1 MKKLL
6 SVLMLLVLLCSVV
19 ACACGDDPAQTTAPT
34 TTNDNGA
41 GNYEPV
47 YADEVRIL
55 TLKGPTGMGMANVWN
70 DSKADAT
77 SKYKFTLFD
86 SPDLVKAEIL
96 LGKYDIAALPTNVAA
111 ALYNSG
117 KADLQVVAVNTL
129 GVLHIVENGN
139 TITDIQSLK
148 GKTIHATGGGS
159 TPEFILRYV
168 LAQNG
173 IDPDEDVI
181 LDFSYSDHGELAGY
195 VKSGAVKIAMLPEPN
210 VTVAVSGAE
219 GVRVAL
225 DLTEEWG
232 KMSDFDVMQGCIVV
246 RKAFAEQH
254 PEQLAEFL
262 DEYRASI
269 EYVNEKP
276 NIAASIIASLGII
289 PKEALAKQAIPRCNI
304 VYVDGEEMKESLSA
318 FLNVLYEAKA
328 QSIGGKNPDEGFYY
342 KR

>member
-6 SVLMLLVLLCSVV
+6 SIFMLLVLLFGVV
-19 ACACGDDPAQTTAPT
+19 ACSCKTEPTTSPT
-34 TTNDNGA
+34 TTDDNSA
-41 GNYEPV
+41 GDYAPE
-47 YADEVRIL
+47 YADEVRII

-70 DSKADAT
+70 DANADAT
-77 SKYKFTLFD
+77 TKYKFTIKD
-86 SPDLVKAEIL
+86 SPDFVKTEIL
-96 LGKYDIAALPTNVAA
+96 LGEYDIAALPTNVAA

-117 KADLQVVAVNTL
+117 ADLQVVAVNTL

-139 TITDIQSLK
+139 TISNIESLR

-168 LAQNG
+168 LEQNG
-173 IDPDEDVI
+173 IDPDNDVT
-181 LDFSYSDHGELAGY
+181 LDFSYTDHAELAGY
-195 VKSGAVKIAMLPEPN
+195 VKSGVVKIAMLPEPN
-210 VTVAVSGAE
+210 VTVAVSGSETA
-219 GVRVAL
+219 RVAL
-225 DLTEEWG
+225 DLTAEWG
-232 KMSDFDVMQGCIVV
+232 KVSNFDVMQGCIVV
-246 RKAFAEQH
+246 RKAFAEQY

-269 EYVNEKP
+269 QYVNQNP
-276 NIAASIIASLGII
+276 NVAASIIASLGII
-289 PKEALAKQAIPRCNI
+289 PKEALARQAIPRCNI
-304 VYVDGEEMKESLSA
+304 VYVEGEEMKESLSA

>member
-6 SVLMLLVLLCSVV
+6 SILLLLMLLVSVV
-19 ACACGDDPAQTTAPT
+19 SCGGSAGTTAPT
-34 TTNDNGA
+34 TTATPNGSTEY
-41 GNYEPV
+41 NPV

-70 DSKADAT
+70 EANSDDT
-77 SKYKFTLFD
+77 SKYKFTRKD

-96 LGKYDIAALPTNVAA
+96 LGAYDIAALPTNVAA
-111 ALYNSG
+111 ALYNSK

-139 TITDIQSLK
+139 TITDVQSLK

-159 TPEFILRYV
+159 TPEYILRYV
-168 LAQNG
+168 LEQNG
-173 IDPDEDVI
+173 IDPDKDVTI
-181 LDFSYSDHGELAGY
+181 DFSYSDHTELAGY

-210 VTVAVSGAE
+210 VTVALTGTE

-225 DLTEEWG
+225 DLTAEWQ
-232 KMSDFDVMQGCIVV
+232 KVSDFDVMQGCIVV
-246 RKAFAEQH
+246 RREFAEQH

-269 EYVNEKP
+269 EYVNENP
-276 NIAASIIASLGII
+276 DIAAGVIANLGII
-289 PKEALAKQAIPRCNI
+289 PKETLARQAIPRCNI

-318 FLNVLYEAKA
+318 FLNVLYEANA
-328 QSIGGKNPDEGFYY
+328 SSIGGKNPDEAFYY

>member
-6 SVLMLLVLLCSVV
+6 SVLMLLVLLVSVV
-19 ACACGDDPAQTTAPT
+19 ACGGKAEQTTAT
-34 TTNDNGA
+34 TTTEGNGT
-41 GNYEPV
+41 GNYDPV

-70 DSKADAT
+70 DANSDSD
-77 SKYKFTLFD
+77 SKYKFTRFD

-139 TITDIQSLK
+139 TVTDIKSLK

-168 LAQNG
+168 LEENG
-173 IDPDEDVI
+173 IDPDKDVT
-181 LDFSYSDHGELAGY
+181 LDFSYTDHAELAGY

-210 VTVAVSGAE
+210 VTVAVSGTE

-225 DLTEEWG
+225 DLTEEW
-232 KMSDFDVMQGCIVV
+232 KKVSDFDVMQGCIVV
-246 RKAFAEQH
+246 RKAFAEAH

-269 EYVNEKP
+269 EYVNQNP
-276 NIAASIIASLGII
+276 NIAAGVIASLGII

-318 FLNVLYEAKA
+318 FLNVLYEADAK
-328 QSIGGKNPDEGFYY
+328 SIGGKNPNEGFYY
-342 KR
+342 NR

>member
-6 SVLMLLVLLCSVV
+6 SVLMLLVLLVSVV
-19 ACACGDDPAQTTAPT
+19 ACGGNAEQTTAAT
-34 TTNDNGA
+34 TTGDNGA
-41 GNYEPV
+41 GNYDPV

-70 DSKADAT
+70 DSNSDPD
-77 SKYKFTLFD
+77 SKYKFTRFD
-86 SPDLVKAEIL
+86 SPDLVKAEVL

-139 TITDIQSLK
+139 TVTDIKSLK

-168 LAQNG
+168 LEQNG
-173 IDPDEDVI
+173 IDPDEDVT
-181 LDFSYSDHGELAGY
+181 LDFSYTDHAELAGY
-195 VKSGAVKIAMLPEPN
+195 VKSGVVKIAMLPEPN
-210 VTVAVSGAE
+210 VTVAVSGTE

-225 DLTEEWG
+225 DLTEEW
-232 KMSDFDVMQGCIVV
+232 KKVSDFDVMQGCIVV
-246 RKAFAEQH
+246 RKAFAQAH

-269 EYVNEKP
+269 EYVNQNP
-276 NIAASIIASLGII
+276 NIAAGVIASLGII

-318 FLNVLYEAKA
+318 FLNVLYEADAK
-328 QSIGGKNPDEGFYY
+328 SIGGKNPNEGFYY
-342 KR
+342 NR

>member
-6 SVLMLLVLLCSVV
+6 SVLMLLVLLVSVV
-19 ACACGDDPAQTTAPT
+19 ACGGKAEQTTAT
-34 TTNDNGA
+34 TTTEGNVT
-41 GNYEPV
+41 GNYDPE

-70 DSKADAT
+70 DANSDSD
-77 SKYKFTLFD
+77 SKYKFTRFD

-139 TITDIQSLK
+139 TVTDIKSLK

-168 LAQNG
+168 LEENG
-173 IDPDEDVI
+173 IDPDKDVT
-181 LDFSYSDHGELAGY
+181 LDFSYTDHAELAGY

-210 VTVAVSGAE
+210 VTVAVSGTE

-225 DLTEEWG
+225 DLTEEW
-232 KMSDFDVMQGCIVV
+232 KKVSDFDVMQGCIVV
-246 RKAFAEQH
+246 RKAFAEAH

-269 EYVNEKP
+269 EYVNQNP
-276 NIAASIIASLGII
+276 NIAAGVIASLGII

-318 FLNVLYEAKA
+318 FLNVLYEADAK
-328 QSIGGKNPDEGFYY
+328 SIGGKNPNEGFYY
-342 KR
+342 NR

>member
-6 SVLMLLVLLCSVV
+6 SIVMLIALLVAAVS
-19 ACACGDDPAQTTAPT
+19 CGGTTSTTTAEPT
-34 TTNDNGA
+34 TTIPDGSNEYTPD
-41 GNYEPV
+41 
-47 YADEVRIL
+47 YADEVRVL
-55 TLKGPTGMGMANVWN
+55 ALKGPTGMGMANVWN
-70 DSKADAT
+70 ESISDTD
-77 SKYKFTLFD
+77 SKYKFTLFA
-86 SPDLVKAEIL
+86 SPDLLKTEIV
-96 LGKYDIAALPTNVAA
+96 LGQYDIAALPTNVAA

-139 TITDIQSLK
+139 AITDIQSLK

-173 IDPDEDVI
+173 IDPDKDVT
-181 LDFSYSDHGELAGY
+181 LDFSYTDHAELAGY

-210 VTVAVSGAE
+210 VTVALTGTD
-219 GVRVAL
+219 GVRAAL
-225 DLTEEWG
+225 DLTAEW
-232 KMSDFDVMQGCIVV
+232 KKISDFDVMQGCIVV
-246 RKAFAEQH
+246 RRDFAEQH

-269 EYVNEKP
+269 EYVNEQP
-276 NIAASIIASLGII
+276 VVAAGVIANLQII
-289 PKEALAKQAIPRCNI
+289 PSENLAKQAIPRCNI

-318 FLNVLYEAKA
+318 FLNVLYEANA
-328 QSIGGKNPDEGFYY
+328 SSIGGKNPDEGFYY

>member
-6 SVLMLLVLLCSVV
+6 SIIMLLVLLVSVV
-19 ACACGDDPAQTTAPT
+19 ACGGKADQTTAPT
-34 TTNDNGA
+34 TTENNGT
-41 GNYEPV
+41 GDYNPV

-55 TLKGPTGMGMANVWN
+55 TLKGPTGMGMATVWN
-70 DSKADAT
+70 DSKSDAD
-77 SKYKFTLFD
+77 SKYKFTIKD
-86 SPDLVKAEIL
+86 SPDLVKAEVL
-96 LGKYDIAALPTNVAA
+96 LGSYDIAALPTNVAA

-139 TITDIQSLK
+139 TITDIKSLK

-159 TPEFILRYV
+159 TPEFILRY
-168 LAQNG
+168 LLEQNG
-173 IDPDEDVI
+173 IDPDEDVT
-181 LDFSYSDHGELAGY
+181 LDFSYTDHGELAAY

-210 VTVAVSGAE
+210 VTVAVSGTE

-225 DLTEEWG
+225 DLTEEWD
-232 KMSDFDVMQGCIVV
+232 KISDFDVMQGCIVV
-246 RKAFAEQH
+246 RKAFAEEH

-269 EYVNEKP
+269 EYVNQNP
-276 NIAASIIASLGII
+276 NVAAGIIAGLGII

>member
-6 SVLMLLVLLCSVV
+6 SFLLLLVLLVSAVS
-19 ACACGDDPAQTTAPT
+19 CGGSAETTAPT
-34 TTNDNGA
+34 TTNTPNGSTEY
-41 GNYEPV
+41 NPV

-70 DSKADAT
+70 EANSDDT
-77 SKYKFTLFD
+77 SKYKFTRFD

-96 LGKYDIAALPTNVAA
+96 LGAYDIAALPTNVAA
-111 ALYNSG
+111 ALYNSK

-139 TITDIQSLK
+139 TITDVQSLK

-159 TPEFILRYV
+159 TPEYILRYV
-168 LAQNG
+168 LEQNG
-173 IDPDEDVI
+173 IDPDKDVTI
-181 LDFSYSDHGELAGY
+181 DFSYSDHTELAGY

-210 VTVAVSGAE
+210 VTVALTGTE

-225 DLTEEWG
+225 DLTAEWQ
-232 KMSDFDVMQGCIVV
+232 KVSDFDIMQGCIVV
-246 RKAFAEQH
+246 RREFAEQH

-269 EYVNEKP
+269 EYVNENP
-276 NIAASIIASLGII
+276 DIAAGVIANLGII
-289 PKEALAKQAIPRCNI
+289 PKENLARQAIPRCNI

-318 FLNVLYEAKA
+318 FLNVLYEANA
-328 QSIGGKNPDEGFYY
+328 SSIGGKNPDEAFYY